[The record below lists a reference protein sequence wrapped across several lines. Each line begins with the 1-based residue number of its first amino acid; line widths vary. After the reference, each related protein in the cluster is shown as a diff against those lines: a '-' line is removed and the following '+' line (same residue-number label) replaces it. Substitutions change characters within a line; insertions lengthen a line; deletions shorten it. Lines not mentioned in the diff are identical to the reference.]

1 MKSLII
7 KDLAIQVKYLV
18 FIIAL
23 FFLLMILGLP
33 GGIFFNVGILTVAM
47 RTAYLEEKNNT
58 FVLLKTMPLK
68 PTTIVLSKYVSL
80 IIVSILFLLVSVV
93 ASLFGLGEGLDDM
106 MAVAFGLPVMLVLV
120 GLFFMLFFKF
130 GYIKASNYTRIIFLL
145 FFLLLFLPSV
155 IPRLASVLISIEN
168 FLPVIALSLLIIYL
182 ATSLVSI
189 SFFKRRED
197 F

>member
-7 KDLAIQVKYLV
+7 KDLATQVKYLV

-68 PTTIVLSKYVSL
+68 STTIVLSKYVSL
-80 IIVSILFLLVSVV
+80 IVVSMIFLLMSAV
-93 ASLFGLGEGLDDM
+93 ASLFGLGEGFDDM
-106 MAVAFGLPVMLVLV
+106 RAVAFGLPVMLVLV

-155 IPRLASVLISIEN
+155 IQRLASVLISIEN
-168 FLPVIALSLLIIYL
+168 FFPVIALSLLIIYL

-189 SFFKRRED
+189 SFFNRRED